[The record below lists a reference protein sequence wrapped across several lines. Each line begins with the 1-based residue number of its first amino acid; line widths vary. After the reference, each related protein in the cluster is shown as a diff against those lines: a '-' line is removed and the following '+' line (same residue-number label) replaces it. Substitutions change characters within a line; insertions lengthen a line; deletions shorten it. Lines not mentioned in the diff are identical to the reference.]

1 MDRLTGIG
9 VSAGVVV
16 GRAVILTQRTEVM
29 RFPIPPDRVE
39 REVQALHTARDQ
51 SRRQLQ
57 DIRARVSN
65 GPGSELAALFDAQIL
80 MLDDPM
86 LIGNAES
93 IIRTER
99 VNAAWAVHRA
109 YEGLYQLFSSMED
122 PYLRER
128 ENDVADIAGRL
139 RMNLRHGARGPRE
152 LLSQI
157 DGPSVLIADEL
168 TASVAAQLDW
178 SRVQGFATDA
188 GSRTYHTAILARSLK
203 VPAIVGLHDASLRI
217 AAGTPVVLDGT
228 TGELII
234 APPPDVLAEAQRRAA
249 RPRRPRMASSEAGPV
264 STTDGVRIRLE
275 ANIEL
280 LEDLEYLNEYGAE
293 GVGLYRSEFMVSGR
307 ALEGV
312 SEDEQYSMYRSLIEQ
327 VAPRPVTIRTF
338 DLDERQVMREE
349 LRPERRRT
357 RPGLRG
363 LRLSLANPEL
373 LRTQLRALVRAS
385 AHGPLRIMFP
395 FVTAV
400 EEVRQARAILT
411 EIQSALP
418 ASSGGGDPD
427 RIKVGAMIEVPS
439 AALAADLLAP
449 DVDFFTIGTNDL
461 IQYTLA
467 VDRTDDRVSDL
478 YEPLHP
484 AVLRLIR
491 LVRRSAGR
499 HRIPVSLCGEMASD
513 PALVGLLVGLGLT
526 EFSMTPGAIP
536 IVRQV
541 VQELSAQDA
550 RRLAGHVLRL
560 ATAAEIEQ
568 YLFDA
573 LAASAVQRSPSS

>member
-1 MDRLTGIG
+1 MERLKGIG
-9 VSAGVVV
+9 VSPGVVV

-29 RFPIPPDRVE
+29 RFPIPHDRID
-39 REVQALHTARDQ
+39 REVQALHAARDQ
-51 SRRQLQ
+51 SRQQLR
-57 DIRARVSN
+57 DISQRIAQ
-65 GPGSELAALFDAQIL
+65 GPASELAALCDAQIL
-80 MLDDPM
+80 MLDDEM
-86 LIGNAES
+86 LIGQAEK
-93 IIRTER
+93 IIRDER

-109 YEGLYQLFSSMED
+109 YEGLYELFSKMED

-128 ENDVADIAGRL
+128 ENDVADVAGRL
-139 RMNLRHGARGPRE
+139 RLNLRHGARGPKE

-157 DGPSVLIADEL
+157 DGPSILIADEL

-178 SRVQGFATDA
+178 SRVQGFATDI

-203 VPAIVGLHDASLRI
+203 VPAVVGLHDASLRI
-217 AAGTPVVLDGT
+217 AAGTPLVLDGT
-228 TGELII
+228 TGELVV
-234 APPPDVLAEAQRRAA
+234 APAPDVIEEAQRRASW
-249 RPRRPRMASSEAGPV
+249 PRRKSTGPGETGPIT
-264 STTDGVRIRLE
+264 TTDGVRIRLE

-293 GVGLYRSEFMVSGR
+293 GVGLYRSEFMLSGR
-307 ALEGV
+307 AIESV
-312 SEDEQYSMYRSLIEQ
+312 TEDEQYAMYRSLIER

-338 DLDERQVMREE
+338 DLDERQVGRDAQ
-349 LRPERRRT
+349 RPERRRT

-363 LRLSLANPEL
+363 LRLGLANPDL
-373 LRTQLRALVRAS
+373 LRGQLRALVRAS

-395 FVTAV
+395 FVTGI
-400 EEVRQARAILT
+400 EEVRQARAMLAEVYNDFRQI
-411 EIQSALP
+411 
-418 ASSGGGDPD
+418 DPG
-427 RIKVGAMIEVPS
+427 RLKVGAMIEVPS

-461 IQYTLA
+461 IQYSLA

-491 LVRRSAGR
+491 LVRRAAAR

-536 IVRQV
+536 MVRQV

-550 RRLAGHVLRL
+550 RRLAGHALRL
-560 ATAAEIEQ
+560 ATAAEIEA

-573 LAASAVQRSPSS
+573 LAASAIQRSPSS

>member
-1 MDRLTGIG
+1 MERLSGIG
-9 VSAGVVV
+9 VSAGIAV

-39 REVQALHTARDQ
+39 REVQALLTARAQ
-51 SRRQLQ
+51 SRQQLQ
-57 DIRARVSN
+57 DISGRVLQ
-65 GPGSELAALFDAQIL
+65 GKGSELAALFDAQIL

-86 LIGNAES
+86 LIGRAEE

-109 YEGLYQLFSSMED
+109 YEGLYELFSAMED

-128 ENDVADIAGRL
+128 EHDVADVAGRL

-157 DGPSVLIADEL
+157 DGPAILIADEL

-188 GSRTYHTAILARSLK
+188 GSRTYHTAILARSLN

-217 AAGTPVVLDGT
+217 AAGTPVILDGT
-228 TGELII
+228 TGELVV
-234 APPPDVLAEAQRRAA
+234 APPPEVIDGAQRRAV
-249 RPRRPRMASSEAGPV
+249 RPRRRAMPASESGPV
-264 STTDGVRIRLE
+264 STRDGLRVRLE

-280 LEDLEYLNEYGAE
+280 LEDLAYLNEYGAE

-307 ALEGV
+307 PLDSV
-312 SEDEQYSMYRSLIEQ
+312 TEDEQYAMYRSLIEQ

-338 DLDERQVMREE
+338 DLDERQMSRD
-349 LRPERRRT
+349 PQQERRRT

-363 LRLSLANPEL
+363 LRLGLANPDVL
-373 LRTQLRALVRAS
+373 HRQLRALVRAS

-400 EEVRQARAILT
+400 EEVRQARSMLT
-411 EIQSALP
+411 EIQAEY
-418 ASSGGGDPD
+418 AGRIDTSS
-427 RIKVGAMIEVPS
+427 IKVGAMIEVPS

-449 DVDFFTIGTNDL
+449 EVDFFTIGTNDL
-461 IQYTLA
+461 IQYCLA
-467 VDRTDDRVSDL
+467 VDRNDDRVSDL

-491 LVRRSAGR
+491 TVRKAAAR

-526 EFSMTPGAIP
+526 DFSMTPGAIP

-541 VQELSAQDA
+541 VQDLSADDA
-550 RRLAGHVLRL
+550 RRQAGHALRL

-573 LAASAVQRSPSS
+573 LAASAIQRSPSS

>member
-9 VSAGVVV
+9 VSGGVAV

-39 REVQALHTARDQ
+39 KEVQALHAAREQ
-51 SRRQLQ
+51 SRQQLH
-57 DIRARVSN
+57 DISVRVAQ

-80 MLDDPM
+80 MLDDEM
-86 LIGNAES
+86 LIGQAEK

-109 YEGLYQLFSSMED
+109 YEGLFELFSTMED

-128 ENDVADIAGRL
+128 ENDVADVAGRL
-139 RMNLRHGARGPRE
+139 RMNLRHGARGPKE

-157 DGPSVLIADEL
+157 DGPSILIADEL
-168 TASVAAQLDW
+168 TASLAAQLDW
-178 SRVQGFATDA
+178 TRVQGFATDA

-217 AAGTPVVLDGT
+217 TAGTPVVLDGT
-228 TGELII
+228 TGELVIS
-234 APPPDVLAEAQRRAA
+234 PTPEAIDEAHRRAA
-249 RPRRPRMASSEAGPV
+249 RPRRRGVTGDSGPIT
-264 STTDGVRIRLE
+264 TTDGVRIRLE

-293 GVGLYRSEFMVSGR
+293 GVGLYRSEFMLSGR
-307 ALEGV
+307 ALESV
-312 SEDEQYSMYRSLIEQ
+312 TEDEQYQMYRSLIEQ

-338 DLDERQVMREE
+338 DIDERQVARDQP
-349 LRPERRRT
+349 RVERRRT

-363 LRLSLANPEL
+363 LRLGLANPDV

-385 AHGPLRIMFP
+385 AHGALRIMFP
-395 FVTAV
+395 FVTGV
-400 EEVRQARAILT
+400 EEVREARAILRDCG
-411 EIQSALP
+411 ADP
-418 ASSGGGDPD
+418 A

-439 AALAADLLAP
+439 AALAAELLAP
-449 DVDFFTIGTNDL
+449 EVDFFTIGTNDL
-461 IQYTLA
+461 IQYCLA
-467 VDRTDDRVSDL
+467 VDRNDDRMSDL

-491 LVRRSAGR
+491 LVRRAARR
-499 HRIPVSLCGEMASD
+499 HHIPVSLCGEMASD

-550 RRLAGHVLRL
+550 RRLAGHALRL
-560 ATAAEIEQ
+560 ATAGEIEA

-573 LAASAVQRSPSS
+573 LAASAIQRSPSS

>member
-9 VSAGVVV
+9 VSGGVAV

-29 RFPIPPDRVE
+29 RFPIPPDRVDK
-39 REVQALHTARDQ
+39 EVQALHAAREQ
-51 SRRQLQ
+51 SRQQLQ
-57 DIRARVSN
+57 DISVRVAQ

-80 MLDDPM
+80 MLDDEM
-86 LIGNAES
+86 LIGQAEK

-109 YEGLYQLFSSMED
+109 YEGLFELFSTMED

-128 ENDVADIAGRL
+128 ENDVADVAGRL
-139 RMNLRHGARGPRE
+139 RMNLRHGARGPKE

-157 DGPSVLIADEL
+157 DGPSILIADEL
-168 TASVAAQLDW
+168 TASLAAQLDW
-178 SRVQGFATDA
+178 TRVQGFATDA

-228 TGELII
+228 TGELVI
-234 APPPDVLAEAQRRAA
+234 APTPEAIDEAQRRAA
-249 RPRRPRMASSEAGPV
+249 RPRRRGVTSDSGPIT
-264 STTDGVRIRLE
+264 TTDGVRVRLE

-293 GVGLYRSEFMVSGR
+293 GVGLYRSEFMLSGR
-307 ALEGV
+307 ALESV
-312 SEDEQYSMYRSLIEQ
+312 TEDEQYRMYRSLIEQ

-338 DLDERQVMREE
+338 DIDERQVARDQP
-349 LRPERRRT
+349 RVERRRT

-363 LRLSLANPEL
+363 LRLGLANPDV

-395 FVTAV
+395 FVTGV
-400 EEVRQARAILT
+400 EEVREARAILRDCG
-411 EIQSALP
+411 ADP
-418 ASSGGGDPD
+418 A

-439 AALAADLLAP
+439 AALAAELLAP
-449 DVDFFTIGTNDL
+449 EVDFFTIGTNDL
-461 IQYTLA
+461 IQYCLA
-467 VDRTDDRVSDL
+467 VDRNDDRMSDL

-491 LVRRSAGR
+491 LVRRAAKR
-499 HRIPVSLCGEMASD
+499 HHIPVSLCGEMASD

-550 RRLAGHVLRL
+550 RRLAGHALRL
-560 ATAAEIEQ
+560 ATAGEIEE

-573 LAASAVQRSPSS
+573 LAASAIQRSPSS